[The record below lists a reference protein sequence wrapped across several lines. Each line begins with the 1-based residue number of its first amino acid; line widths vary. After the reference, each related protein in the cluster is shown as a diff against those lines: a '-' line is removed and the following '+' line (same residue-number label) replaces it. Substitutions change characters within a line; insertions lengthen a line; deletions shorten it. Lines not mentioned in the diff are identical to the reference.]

1 MATREALK
9 VGLITDDGFASNY
22 VADLVD
28 WISRQSE
35 VELTAVIVQRVWF
48 LGSGRILKKALF
60 SIRRRGA
67 LRAFRLLVFRLISFI
82 DQILTKKISPKD
94 SAFLRYQVEIKAKKR
109 LEVRPRFSPSGF
121 VFEYLD
127 DDLKRI
133 KELDCDVLIR
143 CGSGILK
150 GGILEVT
157 EFGVISLHH
166 GDNTKY
172 RGGPPGFWEVLFK
185 ESQTGF
191 IVQKLTD
198 TLDGGVV
205 LATGSVGTKP
215 LFTWNCSYVTQQSS
229 FAICKVLSQIAENR
243 ELPDPV
249 KQDELGPIYK
259 LPSTFDSLRYIS
271 STSLLL
277 FRKVLERLLNSSP
290 TWRVFIF
297 DSNWKEIDKTR
308 GVEIPNPEGCFSA
321 DPFLISSEIGEF
333 LFVEEFSYA
342 QKKAHIAVYDVST
355 SIPKRLG
362 IALNEEFHVSFPYVF
377 RHENNF
383 YMCPETI
390 ASRQVRLYKATNFPL
405 DWELQSVLLDNICA
419 ADPLIFFKD
428 GKFWLLA
435 NVDPKCSG
443 DSHSMLS
450 VFYSDDLQSKS
461 WLQSELNPVLFDAS
475 CARNGGLV
483 CTNDSKLRFGQV
495 QGFNLYGESLRA
507 FEIIKIN
514 EVEYK
519 EVEVPLPKPDIGSTF
534 VGMHHLSSIGGK
546 TAVDIFK

>member
-28 WISRQSE
+28 WISRQSD

-67 LRAFRLLVFRLISFI
+67 LRTFRLLIFRLISFI
-82 DQILTKKISPKD
+82 DQFLTKKISPKD

-150 GGILEVT
+150 GGILEVA

-259 LPSTFDSLRYIS
+259 LPSTFYSLRYIS

-405 DWELQSVLLDNICA
+405 DWKLQSVLLDNICA

-534 VGMHHLSSIGGK
+534 IGMHHLSSIGGK

>member
-259 LPSTFDSLRYIS
+259 LPSTFYSLRYIS

>member
-205 LATGSVGTKP
+205 LAKGSVGTKP

-259 LPSTFDSLRYIS
+259 LPSTFYSLRYIS

-321 DPFLISSEIGEF
+321 DPFLISSEMGEF

>member
-1 MATREALK
+1 MATPKALR
-9 VGLITDDGFASNY
+9 VGLITDGGFASNY

-35 VELTAVIVQRVWF
+35 VELTAEIVQKVWF
-48 LGSGRILKKALF
+48 LENGQILKKVLF

-67 LRAFRLLVFRLISFI
+67 LRTFRLLIFRLTSLI
-82 DQILTKKISPKD
+82 DQVLTKKISPKD
-94 SAFLRYQVEIKAKKR
+94 WAFLTNQVEVNAKR
-109 LEVRPRFSPSGF
+109 RIEVCPKLSRSGF
-121 VFEYLD
+121 VFEYRD

-166 GDNTKY
+166 GDNTKF

-205 LATGSVGTKP
+205 VARGSVGTKP
-215 LFTWNCSYVTQQSS
+215 LFTWNCSYVIQQSS
-229 FAICKVLSQIAENR
+229 FAICKVLSQIAKNR
-243 ELPDPV
+243 ELPSPLH
-249 KQDELGPIYK
+249 QDELGPIYK
-259 LPSTFDSLRYIS
+259 LPSTFNSFRYIS

-277 FRKVLERLLNSSP
+277 FRKVLQRLLNSSP

-297 DSNWKEIDKTR
+297 ESNWMEIDKTR
-308 GVEIPNPEGCFSA
+308 GTEIPNPKGCFSA

-333 LFVEEFSYA
+333 LFVEEFLYA

-355 SIPKRLG
+355 STPKRLG
-362 IALNEEFHVSFPYVF
+362 VALNENFHVSFPYVF
-377 RHENNF
+377 KYENDF

-390 ASRQVRLYKATNFPL
+390 ASRQVRLYKAINFPL
-405 DWELQSVLLDNICA
+405 DWELYSVLLDDVCA
-419 ADPLIFFKD
+419 ADPLILFND

-443 DSHSMLS
+443 DSHTMLS
-450 VFYSDDLQSKS
+450 IFYSDNLQSNL
-461 WLQSELNPVLFDAS
+461 WLQSESNPVFFDAS

-483 CTNDSKLRFGQV
+483 CTNEFKVRFGQV
-495 QGFNLYGESLRA
+495 QGFNLYGEGLRA
-507 FEIIKIN
+507 FEIVKIN
-514 EVEYK
+514 ELEYK
-519 EVEVPLPKPDIGSTF
+519 EVEVPLPRPNIGSTY

-546 TAVDIFK
+546 TVIDIFK

>member
-82 DQILTKKISPKD
+82 DQFLTKKISPKD

-297 DSNWKEIDKTR
+297 DSNWMEIDKTR

-405 DWELQSVLLDNICA
+405 DWKLQSVLLDNICA

>member
-28 WISRQSE
+28 WISRQSD

-259 LPSTFDSLRYIS
+259 LPSTFYSLRYIS

-297 DSNWKEIDKTR
+297 DSNWMEIDKTR

-321 DPFLISSEIGEF
+321 DPFLISSEMGEF

>member
-28 WISRQSE
+28 WISRQSD

-166 GDNTKY
+166 GDNTKH

-259 LPSTFDSLRYIS
+259 LPSTFYSLRYIS

-405 DWELQSVLLDNICA
+405 DWKLQSVLLDNICA

>member
-9 VGLITDDGFASNY
+9 VGLITDGGFASNY

-28 WISRQSE
+28 WISQQSE
-35 VELTAVIVQRVWF
+35 VELTAEIVQRVWF
-48 LGSGRILKKALF
+48 LEDGQIFKKALF
-60 SIRRRGA
+60 SIRRRGV
-67 LRAFRLLVFRLISFI
+67 LRTFRLLIFRLTSMV
-82 DQILTKKISPKD
+82 DQVLTKKISPQD
-94 SAFLRYQVEIKAKKR
+94 SAFLTHQVEINAKKR
-109 LEVRPRFSPSGF
+109 LEVRPKFSPSGF

-127 DDLKRI
+127 DDI
-133 KELDCDVLIR
+133 KKIKNLDCDVLIR

-150 GGILEVT
+150 GEILEVT
-157 EFGVISLHH
+157 EFGIISLHH
-166 GDNTKY
+166 GDNTKF

-191 IVQKLTD
+191 IVQRLTD
-198 TLDGGVV
+198 ILDGGVV
-205 LATGSVGTKP
+205 VAKGSVGTKP
-215 LFTWNCSYVTQQSS
+215 LFTWNCSYVIQQSS
-229 FAICKVLSQIAENR
+229 FAICKVLSQIAKNR
-243 ELPDPV
+243 KLPDPL
-249 KQDELGPIYK
+249 QQEELGPIYK
-259 LPSTFDSLRYIS
+259 LPSTFNSLRYIIL
-271 STSLLL
+271 TSLLL
-277 FRKVLERLLNSSP
+277 FHKGIQQLLNSSP

-297 DSNWKEIDKTR
+297 ESNWMEIDKTR
-308 GVEIPNPEGCFSA
+308 GVEIPNPNGCFSA

-362 IALNEEFHVSFPYVF
+362 IALNEVFHVSFPYVF
-377 RHENNF
+377 QHENNF

-390 ASRQVRLYKATNFPL
+390 ASRQVRLYIATNFPL
-405 DWELQSVLLDNICA
+405 DWELQSVLLDNVCA
-419 ADPLIFFKD
+419 ADPLIFFND
-428 GKFWLLA
+428 GKFWMLA

-443 DSHSMLS
+443 DSHSLLS

-461 WLQSELNPVLFDAS
+461 WLQSESNPILSDAS

-483 CTNDSKLRFGQV
+483 STNDLKMRFGQV

-534 VGMHHLSSIGGK
+534 LGMHHLSSIKGK

>member
-28 WISRQSE
+28 WISRQSD

-259 LPSTFDSLRYIS
+259 LPSTFYSLRYIS

-405 DWELQSVLLDNICA
+405 DWKLQSVLLDNICA

>member
-28 WISRQSE
+28 WISRQSD

-249 KQDELGPIYK
+249 KQDELVPIYK
-259 LPSTFDSLRYIS
+259 LPSTFYSLRYIS

-405 DWELQSVLLDNICA
+405 DWKLQSVLLDNICA

>member
-82 DQILTKKISPKD
+82 DQFLTKKISPKD

-259 LPSTFDSLRYIS
+259 LPSTFYSLRYIS

-405 DWELQSVLLDNICA
+405 DWKLQSVLLDNICA

>member
-28 WISRQSE
+28 WISRQSD

-205 LATGSVGTKP
+205 LAKGSVGTKP
-215 LFTWNCSYVTQQSS
+215 LFTCNCSYVTQQSS

-259 LPSTFDSLRYIS
+259 LPSTFYSLRYIS

-390 ASRQVRLYKATNFPL
+390 ASRQVRLYKATNFQL
-405 DWELQSVLLDNICA
+405 DWKLQSVLLDNICA

>member
-321 DPFLISSEIGEF
+321 DPFLISSEMGEF

-405 DWELQSVLLDNICA
+405 DWKLQSVLLDNICA

>member
-28 WISRQSE
+28 WISRQSD

-259 LPSTFDSLRYIS
+259 LPSTFYSLRYIS

-297 DSNWKEIDKTR
+297 DSNWMEIDKTR

-405 DWELQSVLLDNICA
+405 DWKLQSVLLDNICA

>member
-28 WISRQSE
+28 WISRQSD

-191 IVQKLTD
+191 IVQELTD

-259 LPSTFDSLRYIS
+259 LPSTFYSLRYIS

>member
-1 MATREALK
+1 MATPEALR
-9 VGLITDDGFASNY
+9 VGLITDGGFASNY

-28 WISRQSE
+28 WISRQNE
-35 VELTAVIVQRVWF
+35 VELTAEIVQKVWF
-48 LGSGRILKKALF
+48 LEDGQILKKVLF
-60 SIRRRGA
+60 SVRRRGA
-67 LRAFRLLVFRLISFI
+67 LRTFRLLIFRLTSLI
-82 DQILTKKISPKD
+82 DQVLTKRISPND
-94 SAFLRYQVEIKAKKR
+94 SAFLTNQVEIKAKKR
-109 LEVRPRFSPSGF
+109 LEVRPKFSRSGF

-166 GDNTKY
+166 GDNSKF

-205 LATGSVGTKP
+205 VARGSVGTKP
-215 LFTWNCSYVTQQSS
+215 LFTWNYSYVIQQSS
-229 FAICKVLSQIAENR
+229 FAIYKVLSQIAKNR
-243 ELPDPV
+243 ELPSPLH
-249 KQDELGPIYK
+249 QDELGPIYK
-259 LPSTFDSLRYIS
+259 LPTTFNSFRYIS

-277 FRKVLERLLNSSP
+277 FRKVLQRLLNSSP

-297 DSNWKEIDKTR
+297 ESNWMEIDKTR
-308 GVEIPNPEGCFSA
+308 GTEIPNPKGCFSA

-342 QKKAHIAVYDVST
+342 QKKAHIAVYDVSA

-362 IALNEEFHVSFPYVF
+362 VALNENFHVSFPYVF
-377 RHENNF
+377 KYENDF

-405 DWELQSVLLDNICA
+405 DWELHSVLLDDVCA
-419 ADPLIFFKD
+419 ADPIILFND

-450 VFYSDDLQSKS
+450 IFYSDNLQSNL
-461 WLQSELNPVLFDAS
+461 WLQSESNPVLFDAS

-483 CTNDSKLRFGQV
+483 CTNEFKVRFGQV
-495 QGFNLYGESLRA
+495 QGFNLYGEGLRA
-507 FEIIKIN
+507 FEIVKIN

-519 EVEVPLPKPDIGSTF
+519 EVEVPLPRPNIGSTY

-546 TAVDIFK
+546 TVIDIFK

>member
-28 WISRQSE
+28 WISRQSD

-297 DSNWKEIDKTR
+297 DSNWMEIDKTR

-321 DPFLISSEIGEF
+321 DPFLISSEMGEF

>member
-28 WISRQSE
+28 WISRQSD

-205 LATGSVGTKP
+205 LAKGSVGTKP

-297 DSNWKEIDKTR
+297 DSNWMEIDKTR

-321 DPFLISSEIGEF
+321 DPFLISSEMGEF

-405 DWELQSVLLDNICA
+405 DWKLQSVLLDNICA

>member
-28 WISRQSE
+28 WISRQSD

-67 LRAFRLLVFRLISFI
+67 LRTFRLFIFRLISFI

-205 LATGSVGTKP
+205 LAKGSVGTKP

-321 DPFLISSEIGEF
+321 DPFLMSPEMGEF
-333 LFVEEFSYA
+333 LIVEEFS
-342 QKKAHIAVYDVST
+342 
-355 SIPKRLG
+355 
-362 IALNEEFHVSFPYVF
+362 
-377 RHENNF
+377 
-383 YMCPETI
+383 
-390 ASRQVRLYKATNFPL
+390 
-405 DWELQSVLLDNICA
+405 
-419 ADPLIFFKD
+419 
-428 GKFWLLA
+428 
-435 NVDPKCSG
+435 
-443 DSHSMLS
+443 
-450 VFYSDDLQSKS
+450 
-461 WLQSELNPVLFDAS
+461 
-475 CARNGGLV
+475 
-483 CTNDSKLRFGQV
+483 
-495 QGFNLYGESLRA
+495 
-507 FEIIKIN
+507 
-514 EVEYK
+514 
-519 EVEVPLPKPDIGSTF
+519 
-534 VGMHHLSSIGGK
+534 
-546 TAVDIFK
+546 

>member
-28 WISRQSE
+28 WISRQSD

-259 LPSTFDSLRYIS
+259 LPSTFYSLRYIS

-355 SIPKRLG
+355 SIPKRLV

-405 DWELQSVLLDNICA
+405 DWKLQSVLLDNICA

>member
-1 MATREALK
+1 VATREALK

-28 WISRQSE
+28 WISRQSD

-205 LATGSVGTKP
+205 LAKGSVGTKP

-259 LPSTFDSLRYIS
+259 LPSTFYSLRYIS

-297 DSNWKEIDKTR
+297 DSNWMEIDKTR

>member
-28 WISRQSE
+28 WISRQSD

-249 KQDELGPIYK
+249 KHDELGPIYK
-259 LPSTFDSLRYIS
+259 LPSTFYSLRYIS

-405 DWELQSVLLDNICA
+405 DWKLQSVLLDNICA